1 MNEDAFN
8 IFIFVSRGSVNFLGI
23 IGNLISFIVF
33 CRPVFRKNSISVYC
47 CALAVFD
54 CFVLNQLIMDIYL
67 LFFDYFPPN
76 YSEIT
81 CKIYYYISTAFSNI
95 PAWILVSFSI
105 DKMLSMKTSKRFEFI
120 KKRSFQIGIIT
131 VFAIVNVLLFSEI
144 LVLLK
149 RVPLYPNNSID
160 LICDLN
166 KMPLVSIFGALYL
179 LIGSIIPF
187 IIMSFSSVSIFKLLK
202 ESRKKTI
209 GNGNNPLAYN
219 RKNRDFKFAIS
230 SLTFN
235 CLFITLKM
243 PIAIYYILSSLGVNF
258 SLSFF
263 NIASLLYFINS
274 SINFFVHIVSNS
286 LFRKELCIILRITVS
301 IPSDQVQSCRILTV
315 RPLNTTD

>member
-1 MNEDAFN
+1 MAQDAFN

-47 CALAVFD
+47 CALAIFD

-120 KKRSFQIGIIT
+120 KKRSFQIGIIA
-131 VFAIVNVLLFSEI
+131 VFAIVNILLFAEI

-149 RVPLYPNNSID
+149 RVPLYPNNSLD

-179 LIGSIIPF
+179 LIGSIVPF

-209 GNGNNPLAYN
+209 GNGNSALVYN
-219 RKNRDFKFAIS
+219 RKNRDFKFAVS

-243 PIAIYYILSSLGVNF
+243 PIAIYYVLSSAGLNIPNYI
-258 SLSFF
+258 F
-263 NIASLLYFINS
+263 NCASLLFFTNS
-274 SINFFVHIVSNS
+274 SIGFLVHLISNS
-286 LFRKELCIILRITVS
+286 IFRKELGTILRKYLHLSVN
-301 IPSDQVQSCRILTV
+301 QVPMSTLIAV
-315 RPLNTTD
+315 RPLRSID